1 MNIFKRIKKPF
12 VKKSKIKLSSFQNG
26 LNLKLDENLT
36 PLTYAV
42 KFYNFS
48 NKSGSLTKGLGL
60 ADFCQVL
67 NQPDFSDLDEIN
79 VTKVFYSKKF
89 NNSLNVNQD
98 QLGIVSNDLNF
109 YSIPL
114 NSNQTFELTNHIGV
128 ALNNSDITAINYNLD
143 GEDSTLISS
152 PNDSLVVW
160 PTENEIYRVIDCPR
174 ITSMC
179 VHYER
184 VFATVGDD
192 ENTIWFSD
200 DLDPTNWSLSL
211 TEAGFIK
218 MQDDRGG
225 CRKVISFNGYVYVF
239 RDYGI
244 ARISAFGDQNQFSV
258 SQLFVSSG
266 KIYANSV
273 VLCGNEV
280 VFLATDGLYKFDGIN
295 CVKILDGLTPAFTSV
310 DNQNCCAT
318 YFENK
323 YYLACKFNYSDNTQ
337 AENTA
342 YNNALIEVDLSKKT
356 AIFMR
361 GVDVK
366 SLTAI
371 NCDNYRGVVVCAKK
385 FSDSNYKI
393 MALNQSG
400 EAFGEALT
408 KVWESPLTDLGYP
421 ESEKTLCELI
431 VSTKTDITFVIENEK
446 EDVKSFQISG
456 SEKPKKINLIFKFNK
471 LKFKIISNEK
481 DCCVMTPFCLIK
493 LSEV

>member
-36 PLTYAV
+36 PLTNAV

-60 ADFCQVL
+60 ADFCTTL
-67 NQPDFSDLDEIN
+67 TGDSLTDLDEIN
-79 VTKVFYSKKF
+79 VISVFYSKKF
-89 NNSLNVNQD
+89 NNSLNANQD
-98 QLGIVSNDLNF
+98 RLGIISSDRNF

-114 NSNQTFELTNHIGV
+114 NQNQTFELTNHVGI
-128 ALNNSDITAINYNLD
+128 ALNSADITAINYNLD

-152 PNDSLVVW
+152 KNDSMVVW
-160 PTENEIYRVIDCPR
+160 PTENEIYRVIDCPK

-184 VFATVGDD
+184 VFATVSDD
-192 ENTIWFSD
+192 ETAVWFSD

-218 MQDDRGG
+218 MQDDKGG

-244 ARISAFGDQNQFSV
+244 ARISAFGDQKQFSV

-266 KIYANSV
+266 KIYADSV

-280 VFLATDGLYKFDGIN
+280 VFLATDGLYKFDGIS
-295 CVKILDGLTPAFTSV
+295 CVKILDNLTPAFIGI
-310 DNQNCCAT
+310 DNQNCNAA

-323 YYLACKFNYSDNTQ
+323 YYLACKFNYFDNTQ
-337 AENTA
+337 AENAA
-342 YNNALIEVDLSKKT
+342 YNNALIEVDL
-356 AIFMR
+356 
-361 GVDVK
+361 
-366 SLTAI
+366 
-371 NCDNYRGVVVCAKK
+371 
-385 FSDSNYKI
+385 
-393 MALNQSG
+393 
-400 EAFGEALT
+400 
-408 KVWESPLTDLGYP
+408 
-421 ESEKTLCELI
+421 
-431 VSTKTDITFVIENEK
+431 IT
-446 EDVKSFQISG
+446 
-456 SEKPKKINLIFKFNK
+456 
-471 LKFKIISNEK
+471 
-481 DCCVMTPFCLIK
+481 
-493 LSEV
+493 